1 MDVIFFETQSFFF
14 NTSLHEENSYENSL
28 LELERNDVV
37 YDKNS

>member
-14 NTSLHEENSYENSL
+14 NTSLHEENSYENSF
-28 LELERNDVV
+28 ELERNDVV